1 MNDKNLKNIFMKI
14 RYKRIELK
22 QILILAS
29 SILMVAGVFLKLM
42 QVSVKMSFFGMPINK
57 TIAIDYWQN
66 GQGEGVYI
74 LIIALLSLSIIIIKK
89 YKLIW
94 LAIAAYLGVIL
105 YSVIDLASNSM
116 KMKNSEMGNMF
127 MDMMGKPEMK
137 MIPREGALFLILGL
151 TALVFAAIV
160 KNQEVFGFKK
170 IEEFDIDKVE
180 TENFDE
186 DIDDNNIKES

>member
-1 MNDKNLKNIFMKI
+1 MKFE
-14 RYKRIELK
+14 YKKIELK

-29 SILMVAGVFLKLM
+29 AILMVPGVFLKMM

-66 GQGEGVYI
+66 GQGDGKFI
-74 LIIALLSLSIIIIKK
+74 LIIALLSLSIIVIKK

-94 LAIAAYLGVIL
+94 LAISAYLGVIL

-137 MIPREGALFLILGL
+137 ILPREGALFLILGL

-180 TENFDE
+180 SETTTEIVE
-186 DIDDNNIKES
+186 DNNVKES